1 RGQILRILPSG
12 AGVTGRLQ
20 RVAVAATTHAVILA
34 AAWRWRADLVH
45 VHTTLSVR
53 GLGLLARATRPVTAD
68 MRDLA
73 ARDEGVSV
81 EPYGRCAAVIAASEN
96 IAAFL
101 AAHGVAPEKIHS
113 IPIPLEVP
121 RGRSQAEI
129 AGLRRALALP
139 PTAPYV
145 CFAGGIAA
153 GKGVLELL
161 EAFGTFGAVHPEFH
175 LVL

>member
-53 GLGLLARATRPVTAD
+53 GLGLLARATGPVIAD

-73 ARDEGVSV
+73 ARDEGLSV

-101 AAHGVAPEKIHS
+101 AARGVAPEKIHP

-121 RGRSQAEI
+121 RGRSPAEI
-129 AGLRRALALP
+129 GGLRRGARAPAPRP
-139 PTAPYV
+139 PLRVPS
-145 CFAGGIAA
+145 GLG
-153 GKGVLELL
+153 
-161 EAFGTFGAVHPEFH
+161 
-175 LVL
+175 